1 MITTNQFITIF
12 TGGNY
17 AAPIWDEY
25 AAYVAADSGTTEAR
39 DCTIN
44 AIANLLWANFMTR
57 PA

>member
-1 MITTNQFITIF
+1 MITVNQFITIF
-12 TGGNY
+12 TGGNL

-25 AAYVAADSGTTEAR
+25 AAYVAADSGTLEGR

-44 AIANLLWANFMTR
+44 AIASLLWAIFTIK